1 MVKKESDVLKLI
13 KKGESQTL
21 EFKSSLP
28 DVDKI
33 LHELCGFANTDG
45 GILLVG
51 VNDSGRVLVTDI
63 GKNTI
68 ESFTNKISQGFDPK
82 LYPKI
87 ERLKLDSKDLLL
99 VEIRDTTNKP
109 YQVFGK
115 AFKRVGK
122 STLQMSRD
130 EFERMILEKHKE
142 KIQFDSQICRDAR
155 LKDIDD
161 EKLRWFLKEAKRL
174 RDLNMTEDAPIDQ
187 ALMQLKLT
195 KKRKLT
201 NAGVLL
207 FAKAPQDFFI
217 QSEVKC
223 IRFHGNKPVKPYID
237 FQTIDGNVF
246 DLVDRAEDFVLR
258 NIKKAIWLV
267 PEKVQREERYEYPP
281 EAIREALVNA
291 IAHRDYSSPS
301 KVQVRIFD
309 DYIEF
314 WNPGQLPDGWTVK
327 KLKQKHESI
336 PRNPLLFKQL
346 FWVKYVEDVGGG
358 TLDMIEKCREWG
370 ICDPEFEDTGTSIV
384 VTLRKPVVTEEFL
397 RELGLNERQIKII
410 KYLKERDSITSSE
423 CQKMFNVTDRQ
434 ARTDLSRLVKLKL
447 VTKEGEARLTRYK
460 MYPEISGNIR
470 KLLSKM
476 IRKD

>member
-1 MVKKESDVLKLI
+1 M
-13 KKGESQTL
+13 
-21 EFKSSLP
+21 P
-28 DVDKI
+28 
-33 LHELCGFANTDG
+33 
-45 GILLVG
+45 
-51 VNDSGRVLVTDI
+51 
-63 GKNTI
+63 
-68 ESFTNKISQGFDPK
+68 
-82 LYPKI
+82 
-87 ERLKLDSKDLLL
+87 
-99 VEIRDTTNKP
+99 
-109 YQVFGK
+109 
-115 AFKRVGK
+115 
-122 STLQMSRD
+122 
-130 EFERMILEKHKE
+130 
-142 KIQFDSQICRDAR
+142 
-155 LKDIDD
+155 
-161 EKLRWFLKEAKRL
+161 
-174 RDLNMTEDAPIDQ
+174 EDASIDQ

-201 NAGVLL
+201 NAGLLL
-207 FAKAPQDFFI
+207 FAKAPQDFFV

-237 FQTIDGNVF
+237 FQTIAGNVF

-267 PEKVQREERYEYPP
+267 PEKVQREEKYEYPH

-309 DYIEF
+309 DYLEF

-384 VTLRKPVVTEEFL
+384 VTLRKPVITEGFL

-410 KYLKERDSITSSE
+410 KYLKEHDSITSSE
-423 CQKMFNVTDRQ
+423 CQKMFNITDRQ

-460 MYPEISGNIR
+460 MYPEISGSYYQ
-470 KLLSKM
+470 K
-476 IRKD
+476 